1 MGSILSVLITYTI
14 IRFSKLVPLCLVAA
28 MASGAGEPSLATIPS
43 IPTDSNEK
51 ATEKIA
57 TVSITIKDEPSVIN
71 SAVSDVE
78 AKAQAR
84 PLTLERAVSMFAKH
98 HAHKNQRKWYSITWS
113 RLVRVLQLLTALDV
127 AVPIGLMYKNGS
139 IW

>member
-1 MGSILSVLITYTI
+1 M
-14 IRFSKLVPLCLVAA
+14 
-28 MASGAGEPSLATIPS
+28 PS

-51 ATEKIA
+51 VIEKTA
-57 TVSITIKDEPSVIN
+57 TVSITIKDEPPSVIN

-78 AKAQAR
+78 AKVPAR
-84 PLTLERAVSMFAKH
+84 PVTLERAVSMFAKH
-98 HAHKNQRKWYSITWS
+98 HAHKTQRKWYNVTWS

-127 AVPIGLMYKNGS
+127 AIPIGLMYRNGS